1 MNKQKSGLFER
12 SVSLTTFVA
21 TIGIV
26 LLVGFIMG
34 TRSGELIS
42 TINRTFGTTF
52 NSGQSI
58 NLDEAQQVYRMLKDH
73 YDGELEPAVLSQGAA
88 RGLAAATGDQNTVYL
103 DPKEAAEYR
112 QSLEGKLSGIGA
124 EIGVR
129 NEQPTILRLL
139 DDSPAQDSGL
149 QPQDVV
155 VQVDDTATI
164 GFDATKTAQLIRGEA
179 GTDVK
184 LTVLRDNEPR
194 EFTITRAEVT
204 DASVEG
210 ELRGDVGILKIR
222 RFDMDTGEQARTV
235 ANRLIVQGAK
245 RFVLDMRDN
254 PGGYLNQAQSV
265 AGMWIEDQ
273 LVVSEKRAGVQVGQ
287 LSSTGAQTLGDIPT
301 VALINEGS
309 ASASEIVAGALQD
322 YDIAPVIGETSF
334 GKGTVQRIFQLSGE
348 AGEVKITIARWFTP
362 NGTSIEETGVVPD
375 QKVELTSEDL
385 DGGRDPQ
392 LEAALKALD

>member
-1 MNKQKSGLFER
+1 MNKQKPGLFER

-301 VALINEGS
+301 VVLINEGS

>member
-1 MNKQKSGLFER
+1 MNKQKPGLFER

-164 GFDATKTAQLIRGEA
+164 GYDATKTAQLIRGEA

-204 DASVEG
+204 DASVDG

-301 VALINEGS
+301 VVLINEGS

-334 GKGTVQRIFQLSGE
+334 GKGTVQRIFQLSGD

-385 DGGRDPQ
+385 NGGRDPQ
-392 LEAALKALD
+392 LEAALKALE